1 MGAGEAACDLLM
13 TSRLRS
19 AAVAD
24 VGALQRRTAAVQI
37 HLAFLFTPKVNSF
50 NYCSIECSCRVC
62 FAAAMK

>member
-37 HLAFLFTPKVNSF
+37 HLAFLFTPKVIHST
-50 NYCSIECSCRVC
+50 I
-62 FAAAMK
+62 AAEDVHVGFVLQLQ

>member
-24 VGALQRRTAAVQI
+24 VGALQRRTAAIQI
-37 HLAFLFTPKVNSF
+37 HLAFHFSNIEPFLDKLSIFSF
-50 NYCSIECSCRVC
+50 FHELGSVTV
-62 FAAAMK
+62 